1 MPSEKIKKLFNGAQ
15 NMSSSVLEDPRDNL
29 AKSPHLSEEEM
40 QSRSLQDCV
49 QEWEE
54 NPILPSR
61 ALPGTSARPPP
72 CSREGHQA
80 FISKA
85 RVRHL
90 ESTDAISIV
99 QPGTQMGLALLDPVF
114 VPFTYL

>member
-1 MPSEKIKKLFNGAQ
+1 
-15 NMSSSVLEDPRDNL
+15 MSSSVLEDPRDNL

-54 NPILPSR
+54 NPILRGR
-61 ALPGTSARPPP
+61 ALPGISARPPP

-85 RVRHL
+85 QVRHL
-90 ESTDAISIV
+90 ERTDAIGIV